1 MLYLLKRCWRRAC
14 RLSPRQ
20 PKRPLAVCFCLS
32 SCLFASFSPIDAV
45 CHSPC
50 GSAAAWSL
58 HPRVSLPLSGELS
71 NGCPPGLLKS
81 WNSARLKVVIKGT
94 AGWWAGKW
102 DLCWWNW
109 EETDVGI
116 ALWQLLFFFFFF
128 SFFYCI
134 VHISRPWG
142 GAWKKRFVSFLY
154 LCFSADCCCSEP
166 WGNLAFGRTWLY
178 HSLLTVFSK
187 SSQFV
192 RTETQI

>member
-1 MLYLLKRCWRRAC
+1 MLYFLKRCWWRAC

-20 PKRPLAVCFCLS
+20 SKRPLAVCFCLS
-32 SCLFASFSPIDAV
+32 SCLFASFSPVDAGIPPPKAV

-58 HPRVSLPLSGELS
+58 YPRVSLPLLGELS

-81 WNSARLKVVIKGT
+81 WSSASLKVVIKGT

-116 ALWQLLFFFFFF
+116 ALWQLLFFSSFF

-154 LCFSADCCCSEP
+154 LCFSADCCCSETLREFGI
-166 WGNLAFGRTWLY
+166 WENLTL
-178 HSLLTVFSK
+178 
-187 SSQFV
+187 SQSFDS
-192 RTETQI
+192 IF